1 MSREKEN
8 IAVRRRGAL
17 AEVRRKRGYV
27 LTYHRLMAELDPAL
41 LAAYDAF
48 YTRMTLVGRVLSPAE
63 KETVWLALI
72 VATRARVGTLHFRR
86 AAQAGMSRRA
96 IADAVAIGAV
106 CDSFD
111 AAAFADEAF
120 AEWLPRGGAVE
131 GYLRAFEAA
140 RGRVRPAL
148 AEIAAA
154 VAHAGRRSGPAM
166 RIHLERAF
174 RHGARREQLAE
185 ALSFVLL
192 HCGGPTMLAALDT
205 WLKSAKGGRF
215 PAPYG
220 RRG

>member
-1 MSREKEN
+1 M
-8 IAVRRRGAL
+8 RGRGVL

-48 YTRMTLVGRVLSPAE
+48 YTRMTLAGRVLSPLE

-86 AAQAGMSRRA
+86 AAQAGMSGQA
-96 IADAVAIGAV
+96 IADAVAIGTV

-154 VAHAGRRSGPAM
+154 ASQAGRRCGPAM
-166 RIHLERAF
+166 RLHLERAF
-174 RHGARREQLAE
+174 RRGARREQLAE
-185 ALSFVLL
+185 ALTFVLL
-192 HCGGPTMLAALDT
+192 HCGGPTMLAALDG
-205 WLKSAKGGRF
+205 WLKSARAGRV

>member
-1 MSREKEN
+1 MSPKNASAAIRG
-8 IAVRRRGAL
+8 RGAL

-48 YTRMTLVGRVLSPAE
+48 YTRMTLVGRVLSPTE

-86 AAQAGMSRRA
+86 AAQAGMSRQA

-106 CDSFD
+106 CDGFD
-111 AAAFADEAF
+111 AAAFGDEAF
-120 AEWLPRGGAVE
+120 GEWLPRGGAVA

-140 RGRVRPAL
+140 RGRIRPAL

-154 VAHAGRRSGPAM
+154 VAHAGRRCDAGV
-166 RIHLERAF
+166 RIHLARAF
-174 RHGARREQLAE
+174 RRGARREQLAE
-185 ALSFVLL
+185 GLSFVLL
-192 HCGGPTMLAALDT
+192 HCGGPTMLAALDSWIT
-205 WLKSAKGGRF
+205 AAKGRRI

>member
-1 MSREKEN
+1 
-8 IAVRRRGAL
+8 
-17 AEVRRKRGYV
+17 
-27 LTYHRLMAELDPAL
+27 MAELDPAL

-48 YTRMTLVGRVLSPAE
+48 YTRMTLVGRVLSPVE

-86 AAQAGMSRRA
+86 AAQAGMGRQA

-106 CDSFD
+106 CDGFD
-111 AAAFADEAF
+111 AAAFGDEAF
-120 AEWLPRGGAVE
+120 AEWLPRRGAVE
-131 GYLRAFEAA
+131 GYLRAFDAA

-154 VAHAGRRSGPAM
+154 VAQAGRRCGAGV

-174 RHGARREQLAE
+174 RRGARREQLAE

-192 HCGGPTMLAALDT
+192 HCGGPTMLAALDA
-205 WLKSAKGGRF
+205 WLKSARAGRI

-220 RRG
+220 RRR